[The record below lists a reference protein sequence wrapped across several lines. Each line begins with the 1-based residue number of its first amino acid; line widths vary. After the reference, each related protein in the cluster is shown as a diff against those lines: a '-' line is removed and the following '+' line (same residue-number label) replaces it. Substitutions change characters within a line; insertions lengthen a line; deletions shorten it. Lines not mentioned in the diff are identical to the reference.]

1 MYNNTL
7 NNMAFNDFEK
17 AQSKAFW
24 RKWLRRLSGKSSHL
38 PSLEEIMRC
47 RAITGQR
54 SLGTMT
60 VAIDHII
67 GSVGRAQ
74 DFDRNF
80 MPRNENTLE
89 RWMRIDRAWRA
100 GEHLPPI
107 ELYKIGEVYFVVDG
121 NHRVSVAHVVG
132 QEYIDA
138 AVTEIDTP
146 MTATL
151 ETKIVELSSN

>member
-1 MYNNTL
+1 MYHDTL
-7 NNMAFNDFEK
+7 ANMAFNDFEK

-24 RKWLRRLSGKSSHL
+24 RKWLYRLTGKPSHL
-38 PSLEEIMRC
+38 PSLEDIMRC

-60 VAIDHII
+60 VAINHIV

-74 DFDRNF
+74 DFDRDF

-89 RWMRIDRAWRA
+89 RWMRIDRAWRN
-100 GEHLPPI
+100 GEYLPPV
-107 ELYKIGEVYFVVDG
+107 ELYKVGEVYYVVDG
-121 NHRVSVAHVVG
+121 NHRVSVAHVQG
-132 QEYIDA
+132 QEFIDA

-146 MTATL
+146 MTETL
-151 ETKIVELSSN
+151 ETKIVELCSN